1 MSEDWKSREPDR
13 DNLER
18 HLDYELKKRG
28 MTRRELVKGGAAM
41 AGALGLGA
49 LFAACGGG
57 GDSGGE
63 ATTAAGGGETAG
75 GTAAATTAEAAPAFT
90 GTLRVTGLGVDL
102 IDPIKEMAE
111 KALGFKLAF
120 DVTDSVTMVQKA
132 ITQPGSFDVFS
143 GYSYQYDQAWPSGN
157 FHNEEI
163 AKLTAWG
170 QMTPLMSQGF
180 VDPTSGSGQGC
191 SYGDGDAP
199 FRGLYVDP
207 DQSGTWQTNQ
217 NTPSELDGIIV
228 QWVDESS
235 GQTVGDEPLYTV
247 GAPGA
252 IFNMDSMGYNADV
265 IQKEPNE
272 VSWAE
277 LFNAEYKG
285 RVALLNDP
293 GIGMQDAA
301 LGTRALGLLQF
312 GNVGNMTK
320 EEIDA
325 LTKVLIEK
333 KDQFRAFW
341 TEFNESVNLM
351 ASGEVVIES
360 MWSPAVALLVA
371 QGQNV
376 RYAAPPEGF
385 RGWCGNLS
393 MSKNVESDPSLL
405 QACYDYVNWWYTGE
419 PAALMMRQGYYNS
432 VQETSREFVSPDEWA
447 FWIDG
452 QPAATDLPGITGQV
466 GDVKK
471 GQVRDGGSF
480 TDRACNYATWNSY
493 FQENEYQIQRWNEFL
508 AS

>member
-170 QMTPLMSQGF
+170 QITPLMTQGY
-180 VDPTSGSGQGC
+180 VDPTSGSG
-191 SYGDGDAP
+191 P
-199 FRGLYVDP
+199 
-207 DQSGTWQTNQ
+207 
-217 NTPSELDGIIV
+217 
-228 QWVDESS
+228 
-235 GQTVGDEPLYTV
+235 
-247 GAPGA
+247 
-252 IFNMDSMGYNADV
+252 
-265 IQKEPNE
+265 
-272 VSWAE
+272 
-277 LFNAEYKG
+277 
-285 RVALLNDP
+285 
-293 GIGMQDAA
+293 
-301 LGTRALGLLQF
+301 GLL
-312 GNVGNMTK
+312 
-320 EEIDA
+320 
-325 LTKVLIEK
+325 L
-333 KDQFRAFW
+333 RRRRC
-341 TEFNESVNLM
+341 
-351 ASGEVVIES
+351 
-360 MWSPAVALLVA
+360 AVPRPL
-371 QGQNV
+371 
-376 RYAAPPEGF
+376 RRP
-385 RGWCGNLS
+385 
-393 MSKNVESDPSLL
+393 
-405 QACYDYVNWWYTGE
+405 
-419 PAALMMRQGYYNS
+419 
-432 VQETSREFVSPDEWA
+432 
-447 FWIDG
+447 
-452 QPAATDLPGITGQV
+452 
-466 GDVKK
+466 
-471 GQVRDGGSF
+471 
-480 TDRACNYATWNSY
+480 
-493 FQENEYQIQRWNEFL
+493 
-508 AS
+508 